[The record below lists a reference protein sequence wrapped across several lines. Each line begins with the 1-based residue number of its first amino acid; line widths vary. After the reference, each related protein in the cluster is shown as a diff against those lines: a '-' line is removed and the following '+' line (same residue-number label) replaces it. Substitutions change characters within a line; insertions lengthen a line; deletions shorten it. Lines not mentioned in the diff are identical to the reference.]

1 MRNKSTATLLTLPL
15 LLGVGGLHKFY
26 LGQTGLGIVYF
37 FTVGGFGILQFF
49 DLLWLLTVSEG
60 KFDQEYNYRN
70 IHLNHNG
77 GANVTV
83 NVAQNATSPRAELP
97 FVSNSADAIQ
107 KLQSTAETKGEILS
121 PTQAMQKLLS
131 TAETKG
137 GILSPAQAA
146 LALNM
151 SPTHVSEILMDAV
164 KAGYAEVFN
173 DPNTG
178 AVRYKFDI

>member
-15 LLGVGGLHKFY
+15 IFGFGGLHKFY
-26 LGQTGLGIVYF
+26 LGQTGLGLVYL

-83 NVAQNATSPRAELP
+83 NVANNIGSQPIANPVATQNVSSPRAELP
-97 FVSNSADAIQ
+97 VVSSGAD
-107 KLQSTAETKGEILS
+107 
-121 PTQAMQKLLS
+121 AMQKLLS

-178 AVRYKFDI
+178 AVRYEFDI